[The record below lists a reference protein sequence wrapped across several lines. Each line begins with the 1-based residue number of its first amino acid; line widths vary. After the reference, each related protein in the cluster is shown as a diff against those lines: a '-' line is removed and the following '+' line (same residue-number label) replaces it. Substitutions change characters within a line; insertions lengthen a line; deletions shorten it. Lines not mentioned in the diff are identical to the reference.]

1 MEILFYTYQ
10 LSLLDNK
17 ATGRIKF
24 IDNNGK
30 VRDRQ
35 YELNKKM
42 GQFMVENC
50 GTMEQPNLR
59 VINVINGGK

>member
-17 ATGRIKF
+17 AYGRIKF

-30 VRDRQ
+30 VKDRH
-35 YELNKKM
+35 YELNKKI

-59 VINVINGGK
+59 VISTIKGGK

>member
-24 IDNNGK
+24 VDNNGK
-30 VRDRQ
+30 VKDRH
-35 YELNKKM
+35 YEINKKM
-42 GQFMVENC
+42 GQFMVVNN
-50 GTMEQPNLR
+50 GTLDNPKLQVLPCVRGL
-59 VINVINGGK
+59 